1 MPVLAMADGRLSKDA
16 AWAVAV
22 QIQECEKQLETQVQ
36 RLAELKAL
44 PPPPP
49 EQQIRE
55 ELRRIRAT
63 RCMMAALWGESRL
76 AVDTA
81 IGLEDDEE
89 MGASVDFCEEMMRR
103 TDQSNELRIAAEQ
116 RAADLERRFKELE
129 LEARDYL
136 PRMRVQQVVK
146 RAYISPRFDFQLT
159 TGDMEELQQQLGRHA
174 PSPRSFLSS
183 STCMV
188 WSCLPLAA
196 LCAAPAPGCTPPP
209 PSPPPAPR
217 STRAHVCRRARR
229 RGVTSSRLRPAS
241 ASAPA
246 PTSTRLF
253 GSFALGAFVLGP
265 SCA

>member
-1 MPVLAMADGRLSKDA
+1 MLAMTDGKLSKDA

-146 RAYISPRFDFQLT
+146 RAYIKSPLRLPAHH
-159 TGDMEELQQQLGRHA
+159 GRHGGA
-174 PSPRSFLSS
+174 PAAARSAAGAPPAHQPGDADAARPSPR
-183 STCMV
+183 
-188 WSCLPLAA
+188 
-196 LCAAPAPGCTPPP
+196 
-209 PSPPPAPR
+209 R
-217 STRAHVCRRARR
+217 S
-229 RGVTSSRLRPAS
+229 
-241 ASAPA
+241 
-246 PTSTRLF
+246 
-253 GSFALGAFVLGP
+253 
-265 SCA
+265 

>member
-1 MPVLAMADGRLSKDA
+1 MLAMADGKLSKDA

-22 QIQECEKQLETQVQ
+22 QIQECEKQLETQAQ

-116 RAADLERRFKELE
+116 RAADLERRFKELCPGRGRF
-129 LEARDYL
+129 AW
-136 PRMRVQQVVK
+136 RVMMQAWPQQ
-146 RAYISPRFDFQLT
+146 RCWCGGFFC
-159 TGDMEELQQQLGRHA
+159 G
-174 PSPRSFLSS
+174 
-183 STCMV
+183 
-188 WSCLPLAA
+188 
-196 LCAAPAPGCTPPP
+196 
-209 PSPPPAPR
+209 
-217 STRAHVCRRARR
+217 
-229 RGVTSSRLRPAS
+229 
-241 ASAPA
+241 
-246 PTSTRLF
+246 
-253 GSFALGAFVLGP
+253 
-265 SCA
+265 

>member
-1 MPVLAMADGRLSKDA
+1 MLAMTDGKLSKDA

-103 TDQSNELRIAAEQ
+103 TDQSNELRIAAYDQ
-116 RAADLERRFKELE
+116 
-129 LEARDYL
+129 
-136 PRMRVQQVVK
+136 
-146 RAYISPRFDFQLT
+146 S
-159 TGDMEELQQQLGRHA
+159 
-174 PSPRSFLSS
+174 RSI
-183 STCMV
+183 
-188 WSCLPLAA
+188 
-196 LCAAPAPGCTPPP
+196 
-209 PSPPPAPR
+209 
-217 STRAHVCRRARR
+217 
-229 RGVTSSRLRPAS
+229 
-241 ASAPA
+241 
-246 PTSTRLF
+246 
-253 GSFALGAFVLGP
+253 
-265 SCA
+265 